1 METTQGKAVSAYA
14 ALAQMSRKPM
24 PSFAAY
30 KLFRLKKALAPIIE
44 FQSEQE
50 AKIVEELGGQINENG
65 TIQLEDPEKRREYVD
80 RHRELEAMTC
90 EVDTKQI
97 VMHMKE
103 LPDLSLSEIEAL
115 DEFIEWK
122 E

>member
-24 PSFAAY
+24 PSFSAF
-30 KLFRLKKALAPIIE
+30 KLFRLKKALSPIVE

-50 AKIVEELGGQINENG
+50 TKIVEELGGKISENG
-65 TIQLEDPEKRREYVD
+65 SIQLEDSDKRKEYAE
-80 RHRELEAMTC
+80 RHKELDSMEC
-90 EVDTKQI
+90 EIESKKI
-97 VMHMKE
+97 VMYMKE
-103 LPDLSLSEIEAL
+103 LPDLSIAELDAL
-115 DEFIEWK
+115 EEFIEWK